1 MSKGLS
7 IQIGPTNE
15 KTGTVN
21 AILNAILKGLDV
33 LKMCNSVDSLEGKFG
48 NDRTSVGLGTK
59 GTVEAIGFTMM
70 FGAFVGLGVMV
81 IKSKRRLQDWHEK
94 NSFSAWPL
102 PIHASC
108 TCFMASRTLTE
119 QTKFGVL
126 YFCCK

>member
-21 AILNAILKGLDV
+21 AILKGLEV

-59 GTVEAIGFTMM
+59 GTAAAIGFTMM

-81 IKSKRRLQDWHEK
+81 IKWKRRLQDWHEK
-94 NSFSAWPL
+94 NSFSAWPHQST
-102 PIHASC
+102 PAAPVSWR
-108 TCFMASRTLTE
+108 A
-119 QTKFGVL
+119 GP
-126 YFCCK
+126 